1 MKNRKKRWFGIIGI
15 SVLAVC
21 LLVCIAAGLA
31 IRFAP
36 DLHQISMQI
45 KSMKPGGP
53 APDFELASLDGT
65 TVRLSQFKGR
75 PVVLSFGASWCPDC
89 RAEAPVLQNL
99 HQTHPELVV
108 MMVDSK
114 EGEDVV
120 RKYASEFGMT
130 HPVLL
135 DKDGTVSR
143 QYQIYAIPTVFFIDS
158 DGIVRTMVIE
168 TVTPKLLAERLPSIG
183 VTP

>member
-1 MKNRKKRWFGIIGI
+1 MNRKKRWPGIISI
-15 SVLAVC
+15 SALALC
-21 LLVCIAAGLA
+21 LLVCLAAGLA

-36 DLHQISMQI
+36 DLHQISMQLR
-45 KSMKPGGP
+45 SMKPGGP
-53 APDFELASLDGT
+53 ATDFELSSLDGSMI
-65 TVRLSQFKGR
+65 RLSQFKGR

-99 HQTHPELVV
+99 HQTHPDLVV
-108 MMVDSK
+108 MMVDSN

-120 RKYASEFGMT
+120 RNYASEFGMT

-135 DKDGTVSR
+135 DKDGKVSK

-158 DGIVRTMVIE
+158 DGVIRALVIE
-168 TVTPKLLAERLPSIG
+168 SVTTKLLAEKLPLIG

>member
-1 MKNRKKRWFGIIGI
+1 M
-15 SVLAVC
+15 
-21 LLVCIAAGLA
+21 
-31 IRFAP
+31 
-36 DLHQISMQI
+36 
-45 KSMKPGGP
+45 
-53 APDFELASLDGT
+53 
-65 TVRLSQFKGR
+65 VRLSQFKGR

-143 QYQIYAIPTVFFIDS
+143 QYQIYAIPTVFFIN
-158 DGIVRTMVIE
+158 
-168 TVTPKLLAERLPSIG
+168 
-183 VTP
+183 